1 MLLCAQYIL
10 PITSEPIMFGAV
22 LVRNG
27 KIRDIGTAEM
37 LRLRYPDEEVRDYDN
52 AALMPGFV
60 DVHTHMEYS
69 VMRGIVNDE
78 PFADWK
84 VHLNRKESLMTASD
98 WYDSA
103 VFGGLDALSCGVT
116 TVADITEMGASLDA
130 SQKLGLRAVVYR
142 EVGAADKS
150 RVDNVIRS
158 AERDINEWMGRVDS
172 GRITVGIAPH
182 TLYSCHPL
190 IFKRVAEVAGDDLP
204 VAMHLAAS
212 REEYRFVK
220 YGSAP
225 FPGYGESANR
235 GYVEMPPW
243 LPTGVSPVRYAL
255 NWGVFE
261 ANNILAVH
269 CVHVDSDDIAI
280 LRDYDVAIATCPR
293 ANAQLG
299 MGLAPVSEYEQLG
312 MRVGLGTD
320 SPAATN
326 STDMISEMRIGMLL
340 HRAASA
346 SSASTGGGF
355 IHAQHMLAMATIGGA
370 RALHME
376 DKIGSLEIGKR
387 ADIIAVDLAGSMY
400 PSTDDPVAA
409 VVNTASG
416 QDVCMTMVDGKILYE
431 QNRWNVDV
439 DVAKSIARVIAIRG
453 KLRG

>member
-10 PITSEPIMFGAV
+10 PITSDPIMFGAI

-37 LRLRYPDEEVRDYDN
+37 LRLRYPDEEVREYDT
-52 AALMPGFV
+52 AALLPGFV
-60 DVHTHMEYS
+60 DVHTHMEYA
-69 VMRGIVNDE
+69 VMRGVINDE

-84 VHLNRKESLMTASD
+84 VHLKKKESLMTASD

-103 VFGGLDALSCGVT
+103 IFGGLDALSSGVT
-116 TVADITEMGASLDA
+116 TIADITDIGASVDA
-130 SQKLGLRAVVYR
+130 AQKLGLRAVVYR

-150 RVDNVIRS
+150 RVDNVIRL
-158 AERDINEWMGRVDS
+158 AERDIDDWMGRVDS
-172 GRITVGIAPH
+172 GRITVGIAPYA
-182 TLYSCHPL
+182 LYSCHPL

-204 VAMHLAAS
+204 VAMHLAGS

-220 YGSAP
+220 YGSSP
-225 FPGYGESANR
+225 FPGYDDNANR

-243 LPTGVSPVRYAL
+243 LPTGVSPVHYAL

-261 ANNILAVH
+261 AHNILAIH
-269 CVHVDSDDIAI
+269 CVHVDPEDVKI

-293 ANAQLG
+293 CNAQLG
-299 MGLAPVSEYEQLG
+299 MGIAPISEYRRLG

-320 SPAATN
+320 SPAATD
-326 STDMISEMRIGMLL
+326 STDMIAEMRIGMLL

-346 SSASTGGGF
+346 STASWSGGF
-355 IHAQHMLAMATIGGA
+355 VTANQMLAMATMGGA

-376 DKIGSLEIGKR
+376 DRIGSLEIGKR
-387 ADIIAVDLAGSMY
+387 ADIIAVDLAGSMH

-409 VVNTASG
+409 VVNAASG

-439 DVAKSIARVIAIRG
+439 DVAKSIARVIGIRG